1 MSTQKPSPRVLT
13 VSQARHVTPHMIR
26 VTFAEPELAGIPEGR
41 EGANCRLS
49 LPAPGED
56 RRGFTARMTDGPA
69 PLRRTYTVR
78 HHRPAVL
85 EMDIDFVDHGD
96 GGPASAWARAARPGS
111 FLGFAGPGPVKV
123 QSFHADFYL
132 VAADMSALPVAAAT
146 LEAMPRDARG
156 LAVFEVTS
164 SDDVQVIDAP
174 SGVELRWLVHP
185 DPHRPS
191 SAQLDAFRSLDWP
204 TGRIQAC
211 IAGEHSTA
219 RAFRTWLLSEKGL
232 AKEDAYISGY
242 WKIGLV
248 EDAHQ
253 ALKRSE
259 AA

>member
-1 MSTQKPSPRVLT
+1 
-13 VSQARHVTPHMIR
+13 MIR
-26 VTFAEPELAGIPEGR
+26 VTFAGSELDGFPAGR
-41 EGANCRLS
+41 EGANCKLMLPEVGEIRADFAARL
-49 LPAPGED
+49 AE
-56 RRGFTARMTDGPA
+56 GPA
-69 PLRRTYTVR
+69 PVRRTYTVR
-78 HHRPAVL
+78 HHRPASQ

-96 GGPASAWARAARPGS
+96 GGPASAWARAAKPGS

-156 LAVFEVTS
+156 FAVFEVTS
-164 SDDVQVIDAP
+164 LDDVQRIDAP
-174 SGVELRWLVHP
+174 AGVELRWLVHD
-185 DPHRPS
+185 DPHRVS
-191 SAQLDAFRSLDWP
+191 MAQLDVLKSLDWP
-204 TGRIQAC
+204 PGTVQAC
-211 IAGEHSTA
+211 VAGEHATI

-232 AKEDAYISGY
+232 SKADAYISGY